1 MFNPD
6 EPTQTNAAVFS
17 LRSSSDVT
25 SRQLNSSHVQSELL
39 LIEVNLS
46 K

>member
-6 EPTQTNAAVFS
+6 EPTRSNAAVFS

-25 SRQLNSSHVQSELL
+25 SQLNSSDVRSELL
-39 LIEVNLS
+39 LIEGNLS